1 MHHKEHKSGHHS
13 KDHHTSHHVEH
24 HSGHHGH
31 HHHKGGGDVHIPHAN
46 EEKPVEKEARK
57 KYKRGG
63 KTVHPMTGE
72 DDMHMAHG
80 GHSHHQKH
88 HAHGGHAHKGKK
100 KHIHEASGGAPHHRM
115 DRPARKSGGKVG
127 ADQHPFS
134 SAAKI
139 TAPATAYK

>member
-1 MHHKEHKSGHHS
+1 MNHKGHHT
-13 KDHHTSHHVEH
+13 KAH
-24 HSGHHGH
+24 HSGS
-31 HHHKGGGDVHIPHAN
+31 HHKSGGDVHIPHMN
-46 EEKPVEKEARK
+46 EEKPTEKEARK

-72 DDMHMAHG
+72 SDAYM
-80 GHSHHQKH
+80 
-88 HAHGGHAHKGKK
+88 AHGGHAHKGKK
-100 KHIHEASGGAPHHRM
+100 KHVPESSGGATPHRM